1 MANES
6 TTNLATYTDRSIDKF
21 KSKLVG
27 GGARPNLFEC
37 EIYFPDELSLNSEQN
52 STLSESLRFMVK
64 GSQIPAS
71 TLSTIPVAF
80 RGRTLKIAGDRTFD
94 PWTITVINDTNYEIR
109 NAFEKWMNLMNRH
122 DDNAGVIT
130 PALYQKEMIVKQLSR
145 GVENEP
151 ALPATTD
158 AMPVLKTYKFYGCW
172 PSDISAI
179 DLSYDSSDQ
188 IEEFTVTLQ
197 YQWWDTFERNES
209 SSMLGISQTI

>member
-1 MANES
+1 MANE
-6 TTNLATYTDRSIDKF
+6 ATYTDRSIDKF
-21 KSKLVG
+21 KSKLIG

-37 EIYFPDELSLNSEQN
+37 EIFFPDELSLADDNNS
-52 STLSESLRFMVK
+52 SLSESLRFMIK
-64 GSQIPAS
+64 GAQIPAS
-71 TLSTIPVAF
+71 TISTIPVPF
-80 RGRTLKIAGDRTFD
+80 RGRTLKISGDRTFD

-130 PALYQKEMIVKQLSR
+130 PVLYQKDMLVKQLSR
-145 GVENEP
+145 GLESEP

-197 YQWWDTFERNES
+197 YQWWDTFARGEEA
-209 SSMLGISQTI
+209 SMLGTSPTT